1 MSVINIYRS
10 HQYPPGELKLK
21 IDDIKNDIEEKYEL
35 RSEWETDQ
43 CLLFC
48 KKGLKGT
55 IEIDE
60 HKFQFTLNLSMM
72 YRMMEAEIKQEIL
85 VVVNRHLS

>member
-10 HQYPPGELKLK
+10 HQYSPGELKLK
-21 IDDIKNDIEEKYEL
+21 IDDIKKIIEEKYNL

-43 CLLFC
+43 YLLFRR
-48 KKGLKGT
+48 KGLKGS

-60 HKFQFTLNLSMM
+60 RKFQFTVNLSMM
-72 YRMMEAEIKQEIL
+72 YRMMEAEIRQEIL
-85 VVVNRHLS
+85 VVVIRHFS